1 GQYEYGFRIGDYDR
15 SRPLV
20 IDPTVLIYAGYI
32 GGTSPDLALGIAID
46 QSDNAY
52 VTGMTASAE
61 ATFPVIAGP
70 DTTIN
75 SPAAFDAFIA
85 KVKADGSGLEYAGY
99 IGGDGNDYGTSIAVD
114 AAGNAYVTGATASS
128 QATFPRLVGPRLNY
142 GGGTYTGDAFVA
154 KVNPSGTALVYCG
167 YVGGGADDCGI
178 GIAVDSSGSAYVT
191 GETGSS
197 GGSFPA
203 SVGPGLTFKGGLLDA
218 FVAKV
223 KADGSGLVYAGYI
236 GGGNIDRGLGI
247 AVDGGGNA
255 YVTGTTD
262 STEATFP
269 VAGGPDLTHNGGT
282 DAFVAKV

>member
-32 GGTSPDLALGIAID
+32 GGTSPDLALGIAMD
-46 QSDNAY
+46 QTGNAY

-61 ATFPVIAGP
+61 ATFQVIAGP

-99 IGGDGNDYGTSIAVD
+99 IGGDGNDYGTSIAG
-114 AAGNAYVTGATASS
+114 AAGGR
-128 QATFPRLVGPRLNY
+128 F
-142 GGGTYTGDAFVA
+142 D
-154 KVNPSGTALVYCG
+154 
-167 YVGGGADDCGI
+167 
-178 GIAVDSSGSAYVT
+178 
-191 GETGSS
+191 
-197 GGSFPA
+197 A
-203 SVGPGLTFKGGLLDA
+203 SVGPGVTFTGGLLDA
-218 FVAKV
+218 CVAKV
-223 KADGSGLVYAGYI
+223 KADGSGVVYAGYI

-269 VAGGPDLTHNGGT
+269 VAGGPDL
-282 DAFVAKV
+282 